1 MHRVYLSRG
10 GCLAVI
16 CVLAWLA
23 VASLAVAGDGVKRG
37 DFRVMTQDGV
47 HIHVRE
53 VTGPTVRN
61 TEPLILIHG
70 ARVPGVASFDLPV
83 PHGSLAADLAL
94 RTGRPVYVMDARGYG
109 ESDRPA
115 AMNQPPSASLPLS
128 RGYEVVRDMDAVA
141 REAMRRSGAK
151 QVALLGWAT
160 GGMWA
165 AYFASLHP
173 AQVSHLIMLNALY
186 GGSSKLPAH
195 AVLGR
200 GTATSDP
207 AHPDRL
213 APDTGGYAL
222 YTAASLFPA
231 WDRTIP
237 IADKNAWR
245 DPALAAAYANAA
257 LDSDPTAYTR
267 RPPSFRAPLGAIE
280 DSFYQSEGRQLF
292 DASSITGRVLIVHS
306 QLDDFWSRP
315 EDGVAFQHDAVHARS
330 VRLLNLANATHF
342 VHLDRPS
349 HGREQL
355 IEAVSAFL
363 AEQDP

>member
-1 MHRVYLSRG
+1 MHRVHLLRDGYLALVG
-10 GCLAVI
+10 
-16 CVLAWLA
+16 VLALFA
-23 VASLAVAGDGVKRG
+23 VTCVAAAGNSIKRE
-37 DFRVMTQDGV
+37 DFRVMTWDGV

-53 VTGPTVRN
+53 VTGPAVTN
-61 TEPLILIHG
+61 AEPLILIHG
-70 ARVPGVASFDLPV
+70 ARVPGIASFDLPV

-109 ESDRPA
+109 GSDRPA
-115 AMNQPPSASLPLS
+115 AMDQPPSASLPLS
-128 RGYEVVRDMDAVA
+128 RAYEVVRDIDAVA
-141 REAMRRSGAK
+141 SEAMRRSGAK
-151 QVALLGWAT
+151 QVALFGWAT

-165 AYFASLHP
+165 AYYASLYP
-173 AQVSHLIMLNALY
+173 QQVSHLIMLNALY
-186 GGSSKLPAH
+186 GGSSKLAAH

-213 APDTGGYAL
+213 APGTGGYAL
-222 YTAASLFPA
+222 YTVASLFPA

-237 IADKNAWR
+237 VADKNAWR
-245 DPALAAAYANAA
+245 DPALAAAYAKAA
-257 LDSDPTAYTR
+257 LDSDPAAYTH

-292 DASSITGRVLIVHS
+292 DASSITGRVLIVHA

-315 EDGVAFQHDAVHARS
+315 EDGLAFQHDAVHARS
-330 VRLLNLANATHF
+330 VHLLDLPNATHF
-342 VHLDRPS
+342 VHLDRPQ

-355 IEAVSAFL
+355 LDAVSAFL
-363 AEQDP
+363 ADKDP